1 MSYFIFQKWKCCYKM
16 HALFFKRKFQ
26 ENMCLVQGQVLH
38 CYIIVFIAF
47 LMSCK
52 WFVPHLYRYI
62 VVLKAILDV
71 GVSHHNVLEFMQ
83 SVIRQLEIAASA
95 CPDISSAERASLCVL
110 WSNVADAL
118 TKYLKF
124 HMHVNQGDEKH
135 HDLSCFYLV
144 MLFPFYHFYSITY
157 KQVCNQWHL
166 LLSLCEVHHAR
177 TLTYLLTHSMEQSPS
192 WEANWFC
199 S

>member
-1 MSYFIFQKWKCCYKM
+1 M
-16 HALFFKRKFQ
+16 
-26 ENMCLVQGQVLH
+26 
-38 CYIIVFIAF
+38 
-47 LMSCK
+47 
-52 WFVPHLYRYI
+52 PLYRYI
-62 VVLKAILDV
+62 MVLKAILDI

-83 SVIRQLEIAASA
+83 SVIRQLEIAACA
-95 CPDISSAERASLCVL
+95 CHDISSAERTSLCVL

-144 MLFPFYHFYSITY
+144 MLFPFYHFYSVTY

-166 LLSLCEVHHAR
+166 LVSLCEVTHAC
-177 TLTYLLTHSMEQSPS
+177 TLTKQNYRNDESEKEPVKM
-192 WEANWFC
+192 
-199 S
+199 

>member
-1 MSYFIFQKWKCCYKM
+1 MSD
-16 HALFFKRKFQ
+16 
-26 ENMCLVQGQVLH
+26 
-38 CYIIVFIAF
+38 
-47 LMSCK
+47 
-52 WFVPHLYRYI
+52 LYRYI

-71 GVSHHNVLEFMQ
+71 GISHHNVLEFMQ

-95 CPDISSAERASLCVL
+95 CQDISSAERASLCVL
-110 WSNVADAL
+110 WNNVADAL

-157 KQVCNQWHL
+157 KQVCNRWHL
-166 LLSLCEVHHAR
+166 LLSLCEVTHAR
-177 TLTYLLTHSMEQSPS
+177 TLTNCPV
-192 WEANWFC
+192 
-199 S
+199 

>member
-1 MSYFIFQKWKCCYKM
+1 
-16 HALFFKRKFQ
+16 
-26 ENMCLVQGQVLH
+26 
-38 CYIIVFIAF
+38 
-47 LMSCK
+47 
-52 WFVPHLYRYI
+52 
-62 VVLKAILDV
+62 
-71 GVSHHNVLEFMQ
+71 MQ

-157 KQVCNQWHL
+157 KQVCNQWHFFLFVKL
-166 LLSLCEVHHAR
+166 LMLGPLLNRIEEMLKVRKNLLKCE
-177 TLTYLLTHSMEQSPS
+177 TGLLTRQCEFEGHLCK
-192 WEANWFC
+192 FGLFL
-199 S
+199 

>member
-1 MSYFIFQKWKCCYKM
+1 MW
-16 HALFFKRKFQ
+16 L
-26 ENMCLVQGQVLH
+26 
-38 CYIIVFIAF
+38 
-47 LMSCK
+47 
-52 WFVPHLYRYI
+52 LYRYI

-83 SVIRQLEIAASA
+83 SVIRQLEITAGA
-95 CPDISSAERASLCVL
+95 CHDISSAERALLCVL
-110 WSNVADAL
+110 WSNVAGAL

-135 HDLSCFYLV
+135 HDLSCFNLV

-166 LLSLCEVHHAR
+166 LLSLYEV
-177 TLTYLLTHSMEQSPS
+177 TH
-192 WEANWFC
+192 
-199 S
+199 